1 MDPVT
6 CIAAASAAY
15 KGIKKAVDFGK
26 SVHEMSGTISQFA
39 KAASD
44 LDFLEKKSQKPPLYK
59 MFSDNEA
66 NALEIWS
73 QKQKLAEYRED
84 LRSHISWHYG
94 PSAWEA
100 IVKIEGQQRK
110 RQQEMVYKKQEFI
123 DKCINLAIGIA
134 LLLAGFGSLILILF
148 FLGVKHG
155 KW

>member
-1 MDPVT
+1 MDPET

-110 RQQEMVYKKQEFI
+110 RQQELVYKKQEFI
-123 DKCINLAIGIA
+123 DNCINWAVGIA
-134 LLLAGFGSLILILF
+134 LLIAGFGSLIVVLF

>member
-110 RQQEMVYKKQEFI
+110 RQQELVYKKQEFI
-123 DKCINLAIGIA
+123 DNCINWAVGIA
-134 LLLAGFGSLILILF
+134 LLIAGFGSLIVVLF

>member
-73 QKQKLAEYRED
+73 QKQRLAEYRED

-94 PSAWEA
+94 PSAWKA
-100 IVKIEGQQRK
+100 IVKIEGEQRK
-110 RQQEMVYKKQEFI
+110 RQQELVYKKQEFI
-123 DKCINLAIGIA
+123 DKCISLAVGTA
-134 LLLAGFGSLILILF
+134 LLMAGVGALVVILF

>member
-26 SVHEMSGTISQFA
+26 SVHEMSATVSQFA

-94 PSAWEA
+94 PSAWKA
-100 IVKIEGQQRK
+100 IVKIEGEQRK
-110 RQQEMVYKKQEFI
+110 RQQELVYKKQEFI
-123 DKCINLAIGIA
+123 DNCINWAVGIA
-134 LLLAGFGSLILILF
+134 LLLAGFGSLIVILF
-148 FLGVKHG
+148 FLGVKHD

>member
-6 CIAAASAAY
+6 CIAAAGAAY

-73 QKQKLAEYRED
+73 QKQRLAEYRED
-84 LRSHISWHYG
+84 LRNHISWHYG
-94 PSAWEA
+94 PSAWKA
-100 IVKIEGQQRK
+100 IVKIEGEQRK
-110 RQQEMVYKKQEFI
+110 RQQELVYKKQEFI
-123 DKCINLAIGIA
+123 DKCISLAVGTA
-134 LLLAGFGSLILILF
+134 LLLAGFGSLIAILF

>member
-94 PSAWEA
+94 PSAWKA
-100 IVKIEGQQRK
+100 IVKIEGEQRK
-110 RQQEMVYKKQEFI
+110 RQQELVYKKQEFI
-123 DKCINLAIGIA
+123 DKCISLAVGTA
-134 LLLAGFGSLILILF
+134 LLLAGFGALIVILY
-148 FLGVKHG
+148 FLGLKHG
-155 KW
+155 KF

>member
-110 RQQEMVYKKQEFI
+110 RQQELVYKKQEFI
-123 DKCINLAIGIA
+123 DNCINWVVGIA
-134 LLLAGFGSLILILF
+134 LLIAGFGSLIVVLF

>member
-94 PSAWEA
+94 PSAWKA
-100 IVKIEGQQRK
+100 IVKIEGEQRK
-110 RQQEMVYKKQEFI
+110 RQQELVYKKQEFI
-123 DKCINLAIGIA
+123 DNCINWAVGIA
-134 LLLAGFGSLILILF
+134 LLLAGFGSLVVVLF

>member
-1 MDPVT
+1 
-6 CIAAASAAY
+6 
-15 KGIKKAVDFGK
+15 
-26 SVHEMSGTISQFA
+26 
-39 KAASD
+39 
-44 LDFLEKKSQKPPLYK
+44 

-110 RQQEMVYKKQEFI
+110 RQQELVYKKQEFI
-123 DKCINLAIGIA
+123 DNCINWAVGIA
-134 LLLAGFGSLILILF
+134 LLIAGFGSLIVVLF

>member
-26 SVHEMSGTISQFA
+26 SVHEMSGAVSQFA

-110 RQQEMVYKKQEFI
+110 RQQELVYKKQEFI
-123 DKCINLAIGIA
+123 DNCINWAVGIA
-134 LLLAGFGSLILILF
+134 LLIAGFGSLIAVLF

>member
-59 MFSDNEA
+59 MFSDTEA

-110 RQQEMVYKKQEFI
+110 RQQELVYKKQEFI
-123 DKCINLAIGIA
+123 DKCISLAVGTA
-134 LLLAGFGSLILILF
+134 LLLAGVGALIVILF
-148 FLGVKHG
+148 FLGVKHD